1 MKLLIVDDE
10 PLILAGLC
18 SILEKND
25 TGFSQVRSAGNAVEA
40 FKMLSG
46 YTPDLVIVDIK
57 MPEMDGFE
65 FIRLAKDKNLCQRF
79 IIISGYD
86 EFEYARQ
93 AVRHHVI
100 DYLTKPIVKEELIQ
114 LLQRIA
120 EEIHRERQ
128 PIEDEKKMPANVLQA
143 ENAFHLIDESKCS
156 ENIKKV
162 LTYIH
167 EHYKWSIVLG
177 DIADHIKLN
186 SSYISTTFKKET
198 GMNLVY
204 YIHYCRITSALK
216 MMKEH
221 PEFPM
226 SKISY
231 QVGYENPRHFFR
243 VFKRYMHTSPG
254 EVRKHN
260 DAEQIQFSDNNHI
273 GIMDKQTGE

>member
-1 MKLLIVDDE
+1 MKLLVVDDE

-93 AVRHHVI
+93 AVRYHVI
-100 DYLTKPIVKEELIQ
+100 DYLTKPVVKDELIQ
-114 LLQRIA
+114 LLRRIA
-120 EEIHRERQ
+120 GEINRERQ
-128 PIEDEKKMPANVLQA
+128 RLEEGKPKSADLEKSEDS
-143 ENAFHLIDESKCS
+143 FGLIHAGQCS
-156 ENIKKV
+156 ENIRKV
-162 LTYIH
+162 LSYIH
-167 EHYKWSIVLG
+167 AHYKWNIALG
-177 DIADHIKLN
+177 DIAEQVGLN

-198 GMNLVY
+198 GMNVVY
-204 YIHYCRITSALK
+204 YIHYCRIQSAL
-216 MMKEH
+216 MLMKEH
-221 PEFPM
+221 PELPM

-243 VFKRYMHTSPG
+243 VFKKYLNTSPG
-254 EVRKHN
+254 ELRKL
-260 DAEQIQFSDNNHI
+260 SKDNEKILNI
-273 GIMDKQTGE
+273 DSSNREKSQ